1 MRKLIR
7 RIVEGYKSLK
17 LERQEEGYVLFSG
30 KEADTMQTVWIK
42 VLPVFLGKDPQIAAR
57 FQGLARTIRQLNHPN
72 IAAIRKVGEESG
84 LPYLIT
90 RAIERGQPLAA
101 KLDQPWAVDTAADVV
116 MQVGQALEHAYNKGL
131 VHGSLSPEKIIVQDN
146 GKVMVADFGLSELQS
161 LLGVQIKEAAS
172 PYLAPERA
180 DGQTA
185 GARADVYSL
194 AAVLYA
200 MLAERSPKVS
210 QGQVLPPSRFNPD
223 IPPAMDKVVVQA
235 LAPDA
240 ADRYPDVRSFLAAL
254 GAVTLA
260 PAVKRDQSAPA
271 VRTRPAGARCAHCG
285 AEDQTSRFCRTC
297 GARLEQPRTTDLPA
311 SASPPTSHASL
322 DRSTLD
328 TNSDTLPSPAA
339 GRPIQ
344 VTRVEVGRVEAGKDA
359 GVREAVIA
367 RPIPV
372 ISDDLYNQFP
382 EPLEMPRLDMSSL
395 WPTMDDKSLIA
406 VPEPPSMPVIDWAE
420 IMGNLDCPP
429 MPIVST
435 IEDTGRVSQDDD

>member
-42 VLPVFLGKDPQIAAR
+42 VLPAFLGKDPQIAAR

-72 IAAIRKVGEESG
+72 IAAIRDVGEESG

-90 RAIERGQPLAA
+90 RAIERGQPLAS
-101 KLDQPWAVDTAADVV
+101 KLDQPWAVDAAADVV

-146 GKVMVADFGLSELQS
+146 GKVMVADFGLTELQS

-200 MLAERSPKVS
+200 MLAKRNPKVS

-260 PAVKRDQSAPA
+260 PAVKRDQPAPA
-271 VRTRPAGARCAHCG
+271 VRTQPAGARCAW
-285 AEDQTSRFCRTC
+285 E
-297 GARLEQPRTTDLPA
+297 EQEGIRRSGSERSEGTR
-311 SASPPTSHASL
+311 SPTVHL
-322 DRSTLD
+322 
-328 TNSDTLPSPAA
+328 
-339 GRPIQ
+339 
-344 VTRVEVGRVEAGKDA
+344 
-359 GVREAVIA
+359 
-367 RPIPV
+367 
-372 ISDDLYNQFP
+372 
-382 EPLEMPRLDMSSL
+382 
-395 WPTMDDKSLIA
+395 
-406 VPEPPSMPVIDWAE
+406 
-420 IMGNLDCPP
+420 
-429 MPIVST
+429 
-435 IEDTGRVSQDDD
+435 